1 MKKKEPKYVSHTC
14 KNIKLKPI
22 TDSKRKKISEHP
34 DSCDRAFMDLDLK
47 NSVSKSPDRKY
58 CPQCVAKGFVNPD
71 KPPIRKDLIKNLK
84 NIDKQSKQDI
94 NSKYAGK
101 G

>member
-34 DSCDRAFMDLDLK
+34 DYCDRAFHDLDLK
-47 NSVSKSPDRKY
+47 NSTSKSPDWKY

-71 KPPIRKDLIKNLK
+71 KPPKQKYLVENGKKVGILK
-84 NIDKQSKQDI
+84 QQNI
-94 NSKYAGK
+94 NSE
-101 G
+101 